1 MVRPKRFRQI
11 LQEPQI
17 RCFKPDSTDKMEQIK
32 SIEVTLDEFEAIRLR
47 DYNGIKQGEAAKI
60 MEISQ
65 PTFHRILTSGREKI
79 AKALID
85 GKIIKIKGGI
95 WMTNEYKCKSC
106 GFKWSSPEK
115 EYEKCI
121 ECDSEDIYKID
132 IEEVQKTIE
141 QPRMGQGRGYGGQ
154 GIGAGP
160 PRVCK
165 CTQCGYES
173 PKTPGVPC
181 RNFKCPECG
190 APLCGAD
197 R

>member
-17 RCFKPDSTDKMEQIK
+17 RCFKPDSEKTMSQIK
-32 SIEVTLDEFEAIRLR
+32 PIEVTLDEFEAMRLR
-47 DYNGIKQGEAAKI
+47 DYKGLKQREAAKI

-65 PTFHRILTSGREKI
+65 PTFHRILNAGREKI
-79 AKALID
+79 AKALIE
-85 GKIIKIKGGI
+85 GRIIKIKGG
-95 WMTNEYKCKSC
+95 MLMAESYRCKSC
-106 GFKWSSPEK
+106 GFKWSSPDK
-115 EYEKCI
+115 EYEKCPD
-121 ECDSEDIYKID
+121 CKSEYIYKVGA
-132 IEEVQKTIE
+132 EELQKTIG
-141 QPRMGQGRGYGGQ
+141 QPGMGQRKGYGGR

-173 PKTPGVPC
+173 PKTPGTPC
-181 RNFKCPECG
+181 RNSKCPECG

-197 R
+197 